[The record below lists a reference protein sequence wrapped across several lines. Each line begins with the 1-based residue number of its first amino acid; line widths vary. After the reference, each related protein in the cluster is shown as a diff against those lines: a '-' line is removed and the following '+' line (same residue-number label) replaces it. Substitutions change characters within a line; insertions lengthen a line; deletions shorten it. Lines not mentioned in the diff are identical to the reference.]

1 MKAIMFLFLAAIVLF
16 AGTCDYYDNRLQ
28 IINGSRD
35 VITVDY
41 SEDTI
46 LEMRAN
52 ENIRYFIRD
61 KAFPGDTIRKNI
73 PGSQHGWQ
81 SIIQRS
87 VNGKLNLFFINVDT
101 LLKYN
106 NWEYI
111 KENKL
116 YKRREFSIDELEELN
131 WAVYYND

>member
-1 MKAIMFLFLAAIVLF
+1 MKTIMFLFLAAIVLF
-16 AGTCDYYDNRLQ
+16 AGTCGYYDNRLQ
-28 IINGSRD
+28 IINDSRE

-46 LEMRAN
+46 LDNRSN

-61 KAFPGDTIRKNI
+61 KVFPGDTIRKI
-73 PGSQHGWQ
+73 MPGSQHGWQ

-106 NWEYI
+106 DWEYI

-131 WAVYYND
+131 WTLYFND

>member
-1 MKAIMFLFLAAIVLF
+1 MKAITFLFLIAIILL
-16 AGTCDYYDNRLQ
+16 AGTCGYNDSRLH
-28 IINGSRD
+28 IINCSKQ

-46 LEMRAN
+46 LDMRGN
-52 ENIRYFIRD
+52 DNVRYFIRD
-61 KAFPGDTIRKNI
+61 KVFPGDTIRKNI

-81 SIIQRS
+81 SIIERS

-101 LLKYN
+101 LIKYN
-106 NWEYI
+106 DWEYI

-116 YKRREFSIDELEELN
+116 YKRREFSIDELEALN